1 MFRPRGRPNWRTHFG
16 GLSVDKSEEKTKQ
29 GNRERKERKK
39 GKSSD
44 ERAARKLEEG
54 SLERDGKRERERERE
69 KNQDKE
75 AYSWRTGAAR
85 RGVAWRGAS
94 RVLVGRET
102 LENPG
107 YAKHRKMA
115 LQARTLGGTRN

>member
-39 GKSSD
+39 GKSGD

-54 SLERDGKRERERERE
+54 SLERDGKREREREKRIRI
-69 KNQDKE
+69 KKRI
-75 AYSWRTGAAR
+75 AGGPARRGAAR
-85 RGVAWRGAS
+85 RVARPRGA
-94 RVLVGRET
+94 
-102 LENPG
+102 
-107 YAKHRKMA
+107 
-115 LQARTLGGTRN
+115 

>member
-1 MFRPRGRPNWRTHFG
+1 MFRPRGPTQEARNWRTHFG
-16 GLSVDKSEEKTKQ
+16 GSVDNREEKTKQ

-44 ERAARKLEEG
+44 ERAARNLEEG
-54 SLERDGKRERERERE
+54 SLERRKERE
-69 KNQDKE
+69 KRIRIKKRI
-75 AYSWRTGAAR
+75 AGGPAR
-85 RGVAWRGAS
+85 RGAS

>member
-69 KNQDKE
+69 KRIRIKKRI
-75 AYSWRTGAAR
+75 AGGPARRGAAWHGAAR
-85 RGVAWRGAS
+85 RASSWGVKHLKIPVMQNIGKWPS
-94 RVLVGRET
+94 RPGR
-102 LENPG
+102 
-107 YAKHRKMA
+107 
-115 LQARTLGGTRN
+115 